1 MGRKIIDCS
10 EMPSDINCTL
20 TIAGTDDEV
29 MKAAVE
35 HAVSHP
41 WPHRQ
46 PATARRHSRNDER
59 SGPGISHSSHR

>member
-20 TIAGTDDEV
+20 TISGTDDEV

-35 HAVSHP
+35 HAVSTHGHQDSP
-41 WPHRQ
+41 QLRDAIRSMMKEAA
-46 PATARRHSRNDER
+46 PA
-59 SGPGISHSSHR
+59 